1 MCTQLC
7 KIALRP
13 PSLQILLAHEVAR
26 YETWVPFASYEAQ
39 FASKEYPVGMMR
51 LLSGRVRRSCGLLV
65 VACSLGPSGCTQA
78 AAQATSLKGTAGT
91 VSVLGQ
97 LSPLRLDQVSG
108 VSLKDGRLVARGSFE
123 NVAIELPAF
132 VDTAQV
138 VRHWALV
145 TESSLDDKKV
155 LNFTHDQSLDDFT
168 IEVPA
173 TEAESATVSSR
184 TVAAAR

>member
-1 MCTQLC
+1 
-7 KIALRP
+7 
-13 PSLQILLAHEVAR
+13 
-26 YETWVPFASYEAQ
+26 
-39 FASKEYPVGMMR
+39 MR

-173 TEAESATVSSR
+173 TEAEIRYGVFAHRGGGEVMVLTWGKDAKCYWAYLVIGPR
-184 TVAAAR
+184 TGAADGR